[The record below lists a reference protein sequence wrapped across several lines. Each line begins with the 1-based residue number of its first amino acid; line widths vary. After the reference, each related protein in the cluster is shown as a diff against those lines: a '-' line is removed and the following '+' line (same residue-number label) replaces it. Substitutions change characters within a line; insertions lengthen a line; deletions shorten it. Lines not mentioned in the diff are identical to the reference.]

1 MHDGCAA
8 TLADR
13 FDPACGG
20 GDLHGKTSHLTPAE
34 TGDLV
39 AYLKSL

>member
-13 FDPACGG
+13 FGTCATV
-20 GDLHGKTSHLTPAE
+20 LHGNIAPLSSADIANLT
-34 TGDLV
+34 
-39 AYLKSL
+39 AYLETL